1 MPAATIHRRYPWLPV
16 TGEAPNDMQ
25 FLQQA
30 DALMADVLQQ
40 LDEFDPDELE
50 AELGMGVLKIE
61 FADGRKCV
69 MNRQTAAHQIWLAEG
84 ATAWHFAWEPKAQ
97 DWLDTKGRG
106 SLRAVLGEVLGRK
119 LGRTVRL

>member
-1 MPAATIHRRYPWLPV
+1 
-16 TGEAPNDMQ
+16 MQ

-30 DALMADVLQQ
+30 DAFMAGVLQK
-40 LDEFDPDELE
+40 LDALDPDELE

-84 ATAWHFAWEPKAQ
+84 ATAWHFAWDDDAR

-106 SLRAVLGEVLGRK
+106 SLRAVLEGVLSHK
-119 LGRTVRL
+119 LRRPIRL

>member
-1 MPAATIHRRYPWLPV
+1 
-16 TGEAPNDMQ
+16 MQ

-30 DALMADVLQQ
+30 DALMADVLHR

-50 AELGMGVLKIE
+50 AELGMGVLKVE

-84 ATAWHFAWEPKAQ
+84 ATAWHFAWDPTAR

-106 SLRAVLGEVLGRK
+106 PLRAVLGGVLSQK
-119 LGRTVRL
+119 LNRPVRL

>member
-1 MPAATIHRRYPWLPV
+1 
-16 TGEAPNDMQ
+16 MQ

-30 DALMADVLQQ
+30 DAFMAEVLQR

-84 ATAWHFAWEPKAQ
+84 ATAWHFAWDDAAR

-106 SLRAVLGEVLGRK
+106 SLRAVLGEVLSHK
-119 LGRTVRL
+119 LRRPVHL